1 MSNKASPATTPTDV
15 DPPEDPPSPM
25 ASSFSSSS
33 SSPLPC
39 WATQALCDL
48 AKSET
53 DMRRLRE
60 RQSIETESVSRGLE
74 RAVMG
79 VHREERR
86 LLERVEQDQRDAQQ
100 RLEQLRRE
108 NAAAVRVAQ
117 ALLDQ
122 RLKKVGQLRLQV
134 QQTGS
139 EAMRSSESYEL
150 NQRRDD
156 LLKNV
161 AELLQPW
168 EISLSL
174 KRVCFKPSSQA
185 KPISFGEIKIQDHN
199 LSFPVGG
206 CGAKGQLCAL
216 HSSGGQYGEQG
227 VCTHD
232 GRSTPEGAGGSG
244 QGGQGQGQ
252 GSSSGNGNLRVVRKL
267 RLSRSDEESGEDFK
281 RTSSRSQRWP
291 PKRDSSERD
300 SSQDE
305 EQESPTSDLLFLAV
319 PNLVG
324 NGDSEGEDSG
334 SIRAGKTHRHGLRD
348 KRGHLPHRDASPF
361 LEPGSVEQEGWYFRS
376 FESGDSK
383 RDRGKVGR
391 QSSSPRA
398 LSRFGYGTVPSPRG
412 SSRDSLSSHS
422 CMDLS
427 SRDRPRSRLS
437 VCSDDHPHHGS
448 YGEAPPGG
456 RPSSP
461 TDSVDSGY
469 TFIISSPRDYAAGS
483 SRRDSR
489 LSKSTVDLSQRNRP
503 LINGSQQG
511 DTAGLWKVHRSR
523 YSSTSTSPPL
533 GRGMRRTVGRAF
545 SCTATKEPGLHSQHH
560 KGQRVRSS
568 VSRSL
573 SLSVIDGSSQDGFQ
587 ASTGGS
593 SQSKDR
599 GWEGMN
605 EPALVEELEEEGE
618 PVMHGEG
625 RLLRQFGKQG
635 SGRAD
640 LTLPSGVH
648 CTLQGQLF
656 LVDCGNARVQVV
668 DSVGNV
674 MQQVKS
680 PGAHSAS
687 RRCRNYFDVAV
698 NSKGL
703 IALSCAAERAL
714 LVFSRHGRLLQTY
727 GGYAGPGAPAASA
740 DGLEA
745 PRGVTVTRQDEFLV
759 ADIRKGT
766 LTAMK
771 LEPKTGLRLER
782 TVVTGFHRPYLVA
795 ASPYTD
801 LTAVSER
808 GSETGREPCV
818 KVLDSSWNTIR
829 VLGVCSGMGPVLA
842 CPWGICIDGDGA
854 VLVADWAGQHRVV
867 LYPAQG
873 VGRTVVSR
881 GLSSPRG
888 LALLPDGSLVVSD
901 SMHHCVK
908 IYQYK

>member
-1 MSNKASPATTPTDV
+1 MSTKASPTTSLTDM
-15 DPPEDPPSPM
+15 DPPGDTNPAPI
-25 ASSFSSSS
+25 SFS

-108 NAAAVRVAQ
+108 NAAAIRVAL

-122 RLKKVGQLRLQV
+122 RLKKVAQLRLQV
-134 QQTGS
+134 QTTGA
-139 EAMRSSESYEL
+139 EAMRSDSYDV

-216 HSSGGQYGEQG
+216 HASGGHYGEQG
-227 VCTHD
+227 VCTQD
-232 GRSTPEGAGGSG
+232 GRSTPEGAGP
-244 QGGQGQGQ
+244 GQGQGQ
-252 GSSSGNGNLRVVRKL
+252 VMSSSSGSGNLRVVRKL
-267 RLSRSDEESGEDFK
+267 RLSARSDEESGEDMK
-281 RTSSRSQRWP
+281 RTSQRWP

-305 EQESPTSDLLFLAV
+305 EQESPPSELRGDCLFLAV

-324 NGDSEGEDSG
+324 NADSEGEDGGTSG
-334 SIRAGKTHRHGLRD
+334 AGKTHRHNFRD
-348 KRGHLPHRDASPF
+348 KRSHLSHREASPF
-361 LEPGSVEQEGWYFRS
+361 LEQGSAEQEGWYFRS
-376 FESGDSK
+376 FEISDSK
-383 RDRGKVGR
+383 RDRGKGSR
-391 QSSSPRA
+391 QDSTRT
-398 LSRFGYGTVPSPRG
+398 LSRFGYATVPSPR
-412 SSRDSLSSHS
+412 SSPRDSLSSHS
-422 CMDLS
+422 CLDLS
-427 SRDRPRSRLS
+427 SQNRPRSRLS
-437 VCSDDHPHHGS
+437 VCSDDHPHGT
-448 YGEAPPGG
+448 YGETAGG

-469 TFIISSPRDYAAGS
+469 TFIISSPRDYAGS
-483 SRRDSR
+483 VGRNSR

-511 DTAGLWKVHRSR
+511 DTSGLWKVHRSR
-523 YSSTSTSPPL
+523 FSSSSASPTL
-533 GRGMRRTVGRAF
+533 SRGVRRTVGRAF
-545 SCTATKEPGLHSQHH
+545 SCTAAKEPGLQHSQQH
-560 KGQRVRSS
+560 KGQRHQSR

-573 SLSVIDGSSQDGFQ
+573 SMSVIDGSSQDGVGFP
-587 ASTGGS
+587 AGTGS
-593 SQSKDR
+593 SQSKER
-599 GWEGMN
+599 GWEGRN

-618 PVMHGEG
+618 SIIHGEG
-625 RLLRQFGKQG
+625 RLIRQFGKQG

-648 CTLQGQLF
+648 TTPQGQIF
-656 LVDCGNARVQVV
+656 LVDCGNTRIQVTDV
-668 DSVGNV
+668 LGNV

-680 PGAHSAS
+680 PGSGSAS

-714 LVFSRHGRLLQTY
+714 LIFSRHGRLLQTY
-727 GGYAGPGAPAASA
+727 GGTTGPGAPPSA

-745 PRGVTVTRQDEFLV
+745 PRGVAVTRQDEFLV

-771 LEPKTGLRLER
+771 LDPKTGIRLER

-795 ASPYTD
+795 ASPYSD
-801 LTAVSER
+801 LSAVSER

-818 KVLDSSWNTIR
+818 KVLDSAWTTIR

-873 VGRTVVSR
+873 IGRTVVSR